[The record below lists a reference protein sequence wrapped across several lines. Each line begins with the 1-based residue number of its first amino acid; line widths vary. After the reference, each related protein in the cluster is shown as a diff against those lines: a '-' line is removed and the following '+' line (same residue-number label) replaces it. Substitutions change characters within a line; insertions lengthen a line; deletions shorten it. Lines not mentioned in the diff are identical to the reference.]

1 MKADVLASLM
11 QADGYVSGEA
21 LSEKLG
27 ISRSAVWKAVK
38 ALRSQG
44 YEIESATNRGYRL
57 LHAPDFLNAENL
69 RIYLKTREL
78 AKHIYWKKVTGSTND
93 DAKAADPLCPDKS
106 LFAAEQQTG
115 GKGRLG
121 RQWVSPMSENI
132 YMSLLLKPDIEP
144 DRLSPITLLAGLAV
158 REAVCDVCM
167 VDAQIKWPNDVLAG
181 GKKICGIL
189 AEMVCELDK
198 INCVVLGIGINV
210 NQEVFPPEI
219 EKKATSL
226 KLEGGRKVDR
236 AVLACAV
243 LERFEHY
250 YDAFLKEGITK
261 EVLKRYEDNCIN
273 IGAKVTAQ
281 TGGQAV
287 SGVATGVLPT
297 GELVINTGGKTVFVK
312 SGEVTLQSFY
322 QEES

>member
-189 AEMVCELDK
+189 AEMV
-198 INCVVLGIGINV
+198 
-210 NQEVFPPEI
+210 
-219 EKKATSL
+219 
-226 KLEGGRKVDR
+226 
-236 AVLACAV
+236 
-243 LERFEHY
+243 
-250 YDAFLKEGITK
+250 
-261 EVLKRYEDNCIN
+261 
-273 IGAKVTAQ
+273 
-281 TGGQAV
+281 
-287 SGVATGVLPT
+287 
-297 GELVINTGGKTVFVK
+297 
-312 SGEVTLQSFY
+312 
-322 QEES
+322 